1 MFCCP
6 ALELF
11 HCLTKL
17 FHCLPLLT
25 TVSLPRKKLQNAR
38 NTYAH
43 SKPQLLR
50 ALFQS
55 PRAWNLLPRSLHI
68 IDSDLYLEFIF
79 ITSPFFICYHYK
91 ARNIH
96 LYELCNGKNGVP
108 NCIHQTMQNEVRFL
122 LNSHVHQWLYEVT
135 QPFND
140 QKTCLFFKKIP
151 VWVVTVFRL
160 ACTHISTFNF
170 WPHTNRTHMQK
181 FIIDQIC
188 LCLVLGSQQFLFV
201 IHYIL
206 VALSGTGPLPT
217 ALLMYPGIK
226 VNFFN
231 I

>member
-11 HCLTKL
+11 HCL
-17 FHCLPLLT
+17 PLLT
-25 TVSLPRKKLQNAR
+25 TVSLLRKKLQNAR

-55 PRAWNLLPRSLHI
+55 PRVWNLLPRSLHI

-108 NCIHQTMQNEVRFL
+108 NIHQTMQNEVRFL
-122 LNSHVHQWLYEVT
+122 LKSHVHQWFYEVT

-140 QKTCLFFKKIP
+140 QKTCQFFKKIP

-188 LCLVLGSQQFLFV
+188 LCLVHTRLTAISFCHSLHIGSSFLNWPIAYCTFNV
-201 IHYIL
+201 SRNQSKFLQH
-206 VALSGTGPLPT
+206 LSYL
-217 ALLMYPGIK
+217 
-226 VNFFN
+226 
-231 I
+231 

>member
-1 MFCCP
+1 M
-6 ALELF
+6 LSVMQQNV
-11 HCLTKL
+11 
-17 FHCLPLLT
+17 LLSSSRAF
-25 TVSLPRKKLQNAR
+25 SLSTPTFSLSTSINNSKPTQKKLQNAR

-140 QKTCLFFKKIP
+140 QKTCQFFKKIP

-160 ACTHISTFNF
+160 HA
-170 WPHTNRTHMQK
+170 HTSAHSIFGHTQIARTCK
-181 FIIDQIC
+181 N
-188 LCLVLGSQQFLFV
+188 L
-201 IHYIL
+201 
-206 VALSGTGPLPT
+206 
-217 ALLMYPGIK
+217 
-226 VNFFN
+226 
-231 I
+231 